1 MNKVLWTAPERIK
14 PRVRRTMQRRK
25 TLSRRDCRLAEM
37 SDDDTERAALRAV
50 RKQAEK
56 GKS

>member
-1 MNKVLWTAPERIK
+1 MNKVLWTAPEKIN
-14 PRVRRTMQRRK
+14 PRVRRAMQRRK

-50 RKQAEK
+50 RRQAMK
-56 GKS
+56 GRQ